1 MGHGHKVS
9 CALCHGDKET
19 KVTGP
24 LSTKDQVTAHQNC
37 LLFSSGLF
45 CRDSPQ
51 YDDLFGFSVDD
62 VLDEVKRGSKL
73 ICSWCKKKG
82 ATAGCEV
89 KRCKKS
95 YHYPCAVQEGAEM
108 VEDHEREIYGLYCLK
123 HPQEKSSAVNGRASS
138 ITKPGT
144 SKNPSEA
151 GPSKFC
157 LTCEKAEG
165 NISLESLS
173 SSVSISDCDKHA
185 SEPQKRNIN
194 GDPTAAGPSA
204 CSSDS
209 NSSSSTKRSHTKMQ
223 LSFSDK
229 QQEPSSKRTPQCWS
243 RILTDDSSG
252 PDEPD
257 PDMAIFAPLESDIDG
272 SVNSQV
278 ESHLTRHNNHPTE
291 STSGHQVED
300 ESKNGNKD
308 DDETDVESES
318 LLPPVERQPRLMS
331 SESESSEHGVILLE
345 ALEVVKVDCEV
356 SSPEPRPVHSPDPH
370 TAGPPVPQQSST
382 SPPPSP
388 NHSKPCSVT
397 RRAISPA
404 PPETVSPPAALPSD
418 PVPGIDSTSFWKSCN
433 AARCTQ
439 AIFADFIDEINN
451 ISSRIQSDQASQEDY
466 DVAIRVMEASGKL
479 AEHVTKQQK
488 ELQRKQAE
496 LQKAAAAM
504 KEVVSALRR

>member
-151 GPSKFC
+151 GPSKVC
-157 LTCEKAEG
+157 LIK
-165 NISLESLS
+165 L
-173 SSVSISDCDKHA
+173 H
-185 SEPQKRNIN
+185 R
-194 GDPTAAGPSA
+194 
-204 CSSDS
+204 
-209 NSSSSTKRSHTKMQ
+209 H
-223 LSFSDK
+223 
-229 QQEPSSKRTPQCWS
+229 
-243 RILTDDSSG
+243 RI
-252 PDEPD
+252 
-257 PDMAIFAPLESDIDG
+257 
-272 SVNSQV
+272 
-278 ESHLTRHNNHPTE
+278 SHL
-291 STSGHQVED
+291 
-300 ESKNGNKD
+300 
-308 DDETDVESES
+308 
-318 LLPPVERQPRLMS
+318 
-331 SESESSEHGVILLE
+331 
-345 ALEVVKVDCEV
+345 
-356 SSPEPRPVHSPDPH
+356 
-370 TAGPPVPQQSST
+370 
-382 SPPPSP
+382 
-388 NHSKPCSVT
+388 
-397 RRAISPA
+397 
-404 PPETVSPPAALPSD
+404 
-418 PVPGIDSTSFWKSCN
+418 
-433 AARCTQ
+433 
-439 AIFADFIDEINN
+439 
-451 ISSRIQSDQASQEDY
+451 
-466 DVAIRVMEASGKL
+466 
-479 AEHVTKQQK
+479 
-488 ELQRKQAE
+488 
-496 LQKAAAAM
+496 
-504 KEVVSALRR
+504 